1 MYVKRY
7 FLQIKATF
15 EEDNF
20 CSIFNRCILLKEY
33 VFLYVLAT
41 VVTKLLHK
49 AKIKMLQTYTNMHAY
64 THTQTHT
71 VYTHTLFR
79 TLGNYKVLDTTM
91 LIRQSTFKILT
102 SVIPNHIFSYI
113 CKLRENTYLFFRMYC
128 LFSHFKII

>member
-1 MYVKRY
+1 MKMYVKRY

-49 AKIKMLQTYTNMHAY
+49 AKIKMLQSK
-64 THTQTHT
+64 HTQTCMHT
-71 VYTHTLFR
+71 HIHKHTQYIHTH
-79 TLGNYKVLDTTM
+79 
-91 LIRQSTFKILT
+91 
-102 SVIPNHIFSYI
+102 FS
-113 CKLRENTYLFFRMYC
+113 E
-128 LFSHFKII
+128 H